1 MKSQLVNIKM
11 DSSPDL
17 SVKLRR
23 GSSDS
28 RDSFYMGFAQGI
40 DSDIEEVTA
49 PQAPIPSPPLYP
61 PPEEPPINLPI
72 EINEPELY
80 EPEEFG
86 MEVPLPVTFE
96 HEELPE
102 SDVNVY
108 EQQQSIE
115 DNDDGNV
122 AEVEYEKIEDEE
134 EPFEVTIP
142 DASPPPPPNEFSESN
157 IEEQI
162 PVEESEQDSI
172 PPPPPAQFTLPTS
185 SSIQLDEDEDETITS
200 VTVIPTKSKTP
211 SSSSSSI
218 SSNEYIIDESNINI
232 SQIIPP
238 SSPLKTISPPPKPLE
253 TDFDAPISPKSIK
266 SPTSARSPQSAKSPP
281 SKKSNSSKKSPSI
294 SSLSQKSLHSHKSSP
309 KSHQHA
315 KSPPRKLEF
324 HIDERQKQMD
334 SDSIDSINA
343 IDCKIDD
350 DNRDSSPTD
359 SMPPGPTPPP
369 LEPLTLL
376 EKR

>member
-1 MKSQLVNIKM
+1 M

-49 PQAPIPSPPLYP
+49 PQTAAPQASIPSPPLYP
-61 PPEEPPINLPI
+61 APEEPPIILPI
-72 EINEPELY
+72 KINEPELY
-80 EPEEFG
+80 EPEDFG
-86 MEVPLPVTFE
+86 MEVPQPMIFV
-96 HEELPE
+96 HEALPE

-108 EQQQSIE
+108 EHQQSIE
-115 DNDDGNV
+115 DNDDENV
-122 AEVEYEKIEDEE
+122 AEVKDEDKKIEVEE

-142 DASPPPPPNEFSESN
+142 DAPPPPPPNEFSESN
-157 IEEQI
+157 IEEELAI
-162 PVEESEQDSI
+162 EESEQDLI
-172 PPPPPAQFTLPTS
+172 PPPPPAQFILPKS
-185 SSIQLDEDEDETITS
+185 SSIQIDEDEDETITS

-218 SSNEYIIDESNINI
+218 SSNEYIIDEPNINVT
-232 SQIIPP
+232 QIMPP
-238 SSPLKTISPPPKPLE
+238 SSPPLKTISPPPKPLE
-253 TDFDAPISPKSIK
+253 TDFDVPISPKSIK
-266 SPTSARSPQSAKSPP
+266 SPPLSARSTPTAKSPP

-294 SSLSQKSLHSHKSSP
+294 SSLSQKSQHSHKSSP
-309 KSHQHA
+309 KSHQQA

-324 HIDERQKQMD
+324 HIDERQRQMD
-334 SDSIDSINA
+334 SDSFDSINA

-359 SMPPGPTPPP
+359 SMPPAPTPPP